1 MGFVVDIVLL
11 KSNMFVACFTFSIL
25 ILRGERF
32 FKILLLLFNFFICFG
47 VSKVKVIYCLEKKE
61 RANYSEEEEEEE
73 EEEEKVLLSNMILI
87 GVETYSLK

>member
-25 ILRGERF
+25 ILRGERL
-32 FKILLLLFNFFICFG
+32 FKILLLSFNFFICFG

-73 EEEEKVLLSNMILI
+73 EEEKVLLSNMILI
-87 GVETYSLK
+87 GVETYSLKL